1 MSARACGVCVCVAAD
16 VGCGRALTASPRP
29 NAFARTPPRSR
40 TGNYLIVCDE
50 VNDKSEP
57 ELRAVKLLA
66 DYLADV
72 DNQASVVTKVKVRAR
87 APRAR

>member
-1 MSARACGVCVCVAAD
+1 MWCVCMCCRRRWLWSCAD
-16 VGCGRALTASPRP
+16 RLASSKRFRP
-29 NAFARTPPRSR
+29 NAPRSR
-40 TGNYLIVCDE
+40 AGNYLIVCDE

-72 DNQASVVTKVKVRAR
+72 DNQANVVTKVKVRAR